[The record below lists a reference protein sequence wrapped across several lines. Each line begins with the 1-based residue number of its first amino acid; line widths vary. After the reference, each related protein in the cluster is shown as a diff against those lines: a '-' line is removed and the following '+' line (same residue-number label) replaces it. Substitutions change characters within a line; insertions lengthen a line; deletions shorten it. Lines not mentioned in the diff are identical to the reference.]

1 MSNGPETLYTAEG
14 TAVGGREGHS
24 RTSDGRLDVDLD
36 VPAEMGG
43 TCGLGT
49 NPEQLLAAGWAACF
63 QSSMQR
69 FAFACKV
76 DLSDSRV
83 TSRVGIGT
91 LESGG
96 FGLAAALDFHAPQVS
111 RADAV
116 ELMRRARA
124 QGLPLLTGDARQ
136 HRGHAHRRRHE
147 RRAAGSLIATSHTAV
162 VAQLRRPLLIV
173 KAGGS
178 RDSRASGGLGFS
190 PRTTGRRS
198 ARRGRAG

>member
-116 ELMRRARA
+116 ELMRRARTRLA
-124 QGLPLLTGDARQ
+124 PTHG
-136 HRGHAHRRRHE
+136 
-147 RRAAGSLIATSHTAV
+147 RRAATS
-162 VAQLRRPLLIV
+162 R
-173 KAGGS
+173 S
-178 RDSRASGGLGFS
+178 RSPSAARTSSCRQPDSHI
-190 PRTTGRRS
+190 PHGRRS
-198 ARRGRAG
+198 AAAAAVAHREGGRLQGQSGEWRPWLLAPHDGQT